1 LGNYH
6 GMSNTKRVYINT
18 ISALLIISLLFIENL
33 SSERA
38 LATSPSVALNDSQSN
53 TNATTSGS
61 TNTTNATGA
70 NLAFTL
76 ENATIALENATA
88 VATNATRIAEEVGA
102 NATLVLTN
110 VSQTAANVSQTAANV
125 SQTAAEIEL
134 LLEQARANFTLLSL
148 AQQLQGF
155 SSTISISVLA
165 IAAVIGVP
173 LVLNLFLRYHQGK
186 ETSINQLYRMLV
198 AIGVIFVVILIVAY
212 LNSLIWFNTAQ
223 GPSNVLTSLLETQQN
238 FLTILGTAFASLVAF
253 YFGTRGTQTS
263 NAERTTS
270 ITGPGAA
277 QKTLEV
283 IDTNPINGTVGVE
296 VDSPVTAT
304 FSNSIRGSTID
315 YPNTFSVKDANGN
328 TVRGRITLTDNNTT
342 IRFNPVTP
350 FNRDS
355 RYTVTITKGIMDIS
369 GASLAEDMEW
379 HFTTVV

>member
-33 SSERA
+33 VSERA

-61 TNTTNATGA
+61 TNTTNASGA
-70 NLAFTL
+70 NLTFTL
-76 ENATIALENATA
+76 GNATVALENATA
-88 VATNATRIAEEVGA
+88 VAANATRIAEQVGA
-102 NATLVLTN
+102 NATLVLT
-110 VSQTAANVSQTAANV
+110 NV